1 MTYKKLNLLALAVFT
16 AVRVRAGTLPAPWVS
31 AGCYTDNT
39 SSRTLKTAATSD
51 VANMTIE
58 ACIAFYCDNNIE
70 ATGVPATDGCDME
83 CTGDA
88 TETCG
93 GPNRLNIFKRTIPA
107 GWTSVGCFT
116 DQAPERTLITAATT
130 DPAGMTI
137 EQCASFCTPLGF
149 QFAGVEFGRE
159 CYCDNIIE
167 STGAPA
173 TDGCNMPCAGD
184 SNEICGGAGR
194 INIYNHTALAHPIP
208 VAPVPTIRQTVG
220 TYQYQGCFL
229 DVVNG
234 SANALSHRMVIPGG
248 TTLELC
254 TSYCQ
259 AAGFP
264 VAGVELGHE
273 CWCDSYMALAAK
285 APDSDC
291 NLACQGPDISQSC
304 GGVSRLAVYTD
315 SSATPPPLNACLTN
329 VDSLTS
335 NTTAFRFN
343 LQAIIAGASPS
354 LLEFMGLL
362 DEGGDIDPPQV
373 YHFLNLAGDD
383 ADINDGSATKT
394 FNLLN
399 NIITPDNFGRNGIPT
414 AQQVIPGGEFSFIAK
429 NNETFPTFKQFCAMP
444 NPMKPFGPFIGPPI
458 LSVIGLVGQWAFC
471 SDAEGVTFR
480 PLPSAGHCLT
490 FSFEMTFP
498 SVGPH

>member
-1 MTYKKLNLLALAVFT
+1 MLH
-16 AVRVRAGTLPAPWVS
+16 
-31 AGCYTDNT
+31 
-39 SSRTLKTAATSD
+39 TAATSD
-51 VANMTIE
+51 VTNMTIE

-70 ATGVPATDGCDME
+70 ATGMPATDGCNME

-93 GPNRLNIFKRTIPA
+93 GPNRIITFSNA
-107 GWTSVGCFT
+107 GWSSVGCFT

-137 EQCASFCTPLGF
+137 EKCASFCMPLGF

-184 SNEICGGAGR
+184 SNEICGGANR
-194 INIYNHTALAHPIP
+194 VNIYN
-208 VAPVPTIRQTVG
+208 Q
-220 TYQYQGCFL
+220 

-273 CWCDSYMALAAK
+273 CWCDSYMLLAAK

-291 NLACQGPDISQSC
+291 NVACQGPDISQSC
-304 GGVSRLAVYTD
+304 GAVSRLAVYTD
-315 SSATPPPLNACLTN
+315 SSVTPPPLDTCLTN
-329 VDSLTS
+329 VASLTS
-335 NTTAFRFN
+335 NTTPFRFN
-343 LQAIIAGASPS
+343 LQSNPPIVGF
-354 LLEFMGLL
+354 LGLSA
-362 DEGGDIDPPQV
+362 EGHDMNKPEV
-373 YHFLNLAGDD
+373 YHFPGADD
-383 ADINDGSATKT
+383 ADISAGTATRT

-399 NIITPDNFGRNGIPT
+399 NIITPDNFGQNGIVT
-414 AQQVIPGGEFSFIAK
+414 AQQVTPGGEFTFIVAL
-429 NNETFPTFKQFCAMP
+429 NNETFPTFKQFCATP
-444 NPMKPFGPFIGPPI
+444 NAQKPFGPFIGPPT
-458 LSVIGLVGQWAFC
+458 LAVIGPSLIGQWGVC
-471 SDAEGVTFR
+471 SNTGDGVSFR
-480 PLPSAGHCLT
+480 PLPSAGHCLN
-490 FSFEMTFP
+490 FLLEMTYP
-498 SVGPH
+498 SVGHH